1 MGAHPQ
7 SKVKEANHMTYE
19 ELQKANADIKTT
31 NIKGK
36 EYAEVP
42 ERVTAFRKVC
52 PNGAIET
59 EYTLNGNICICKAT
73 IKDNEGKTLAT
84 GIAYEKEGSNYI
96 NKTSYIENAETSA
109 VGRALGFAG
118 FGIAASIASADEVM
132 HAIEQQEVE
141 KKKKQKISDID
152 AKSLHDRCG
161 GNKDLEGFLLNA
173 MGVKRFEDMTYERY
187 GILVQNWDAYVSK
200 YEAK

>member
-1 MGAHPQ
+1 
-7 SKVKEANHMTYE
+7 MTYE
-19 ELQKANADIKTT
+19 ELQKVNAEIKTT

-36 EYAEVP
+36 DYAEVP

-73 IKDNEGKTLAT
+73 IKDSEGKTLAT

-141 KKKKQKISDID
+141 KKKKQKISDTD

-173 MGVKRFEDMTYERY
+173 MGAKRFEDLIYERY
-187 GILVQNWDAYVSK
+187 NILVQNWDAYVSK

>member
-1 MGAHPQ
+1 
-7 SKVKEANHMTYE
+7 MTYE

-42 ERVTAFRKVC
+42 ERVTAFRKLY
-52 PNGAIET
+52 PEGTIHT
-59 EYTLNGNICICKAT
+59 EYELKDNICICKAE
-73 IKDNEGKTLAT
+73 IGDGSGKVLAT

-161 GNKDLEGFLLNA
+161 GNKDLEGFLLSA

-187 GILVQNWDAYVSK
+187 NILVQNWDKYVSK

>member
-1 MGAHPQ
+1 MTFEEL
-7 SKVKEANHMTYE
+7 SKV
-19 ELQKANADIKTT
+19 NADIKTT

-59 EYTLNGNICICKAT
+59 EFTLNGNMCICKAT
-73 IKDNEGKTLAT
+73 VKDEDGKILAN

-118 FGIAASIASADEVM
+118 FGIAASIASADEVL
-132 HAIEQQEVE
+132 HAIELQNM
-141 KKKKQKISDID
+141 KNPKDKITETD
-152 AKSLHDRCG
+152 AKSLHDKCG
-161 GNKDLEGFLLNA
+161 GDKD
-173 MGVKRFEDMTYERY
+173 FEAFMLGGMKINDWSELTYENYSLIVR
-187 GILVQNWDAYVSK
+187 NWEKYASK
-200 YEAK
+200 YRAH

>member
-1 MGAHPQ
+1 
-7 SKVKEANHMTYE
+7 MTYE
-19 ELQKANADIKTT
+19 ELQKVNAEIKTT

-36 EYAEVP
+36 DYAEVP

-59 EYTLNGNICICKAT
+59 EYTLNGNICICKTT
-73 IKDNEGKTLAT
+73 IKDSEGKTLAT

-132 HAIEQQEVE
+132 HAIEQQEAE

-161 GNKDLEGFLLNA
+161 GNKDLEAFLL
-173 MGVKRFEDMTYERY
+173 KQIRFKNWSDLTYEAY
-187 GILVQNWDAYVSK
+187 EWINANWKAQVEK
-200 YEAK
+200 YEAH

>member
-1 MGAHPQ
+1 
-7 SKVKEANHMTYE
+7 MTYE
-19 ELQKANADIKTT
+19 ELQKANAEIKTT

-36 EYAEVP
+36 DYAEVP

-73 IKDNEGKTLAT
+73 IKDSEGKTLAT

-132 HAIEQQEVE
+132 HAIEQQEAE

-173 MGVKRFEDMTYERY
+173 MGVKRFEDLIYERY
-187 GILVQNWDAYVSK
+187 NILVQNWGKYVSKYVSK

>member
-1 MGAHPQ
+1 MTFEDLA
-7 SKVKEANHMTYE
+7 KV
-19 ELQKANADIKTT
+19 NADIKTT

-59 EYTLNGNICICKAT
+59 EYTLAGNVCICKAT
-73 IKDNEGKTLAT
+73 IRDDERRILAT

-118 FGIAASIASADEVM
+118 FGIAASIASADEVR
-132 HAIEQQEVE
+132 HAIELQDAD
-141 KKKKQKISDID
+141 KKKKQKITDIE

-161 GNKDLEGFLLNA
+161 GNGDLEAFLL
-173 MGVKRFEDMTYERY
+173 GQIRFKAWSELTYEAY
-187 GILVQNWDAYVSK
+187 EWINANWQAQVEK
-200 YEAK
+200 YKAH